1 MTKNA
6 SVEVPQFCCPSNINL
21 VNKGCGRCIEC
32 NNDCLVCDVCPDL
45 QRICGTCLSCKNHD
59 VDSFKQLFKAIE
71 RDKNIYVL
79 HVNAASLSCNFGKLE
94 NLVIRSNVL
103 PDVIAISETR
113 LNDNHNL
120 NPIQIPGYHKFIYK
134 HSNSRDS
141 YYGGV
146 GMYVSNKLQFIN
158 HSDLDFN
165 FEGCESKFIELPT
178 KKGIN
183 KVLSLVS
190 YIGTHMTTMTYFLLI

>member
-1 MTKNA
+1 MWHH
-6 SVEVPQFCCPSNINL
+6 I
-21 VNKGCGRCIEC
+21 
-32 NNDCLVCDVCPDL
+32 
-45 QRICGTCLSCKNHD
+45 CLSCKNHD

-158 HSDLDFN
+158 RSDLDFN

-178 KKGIN
+178 KKRDKQSVIIGVLYRHPHDN
-183 KVLSLVS
+183 HDLFFAHLGKVLEGIASKYSVILCGDTNIDISANTNTGVVKEYKNLV
-190 YIGTHMTTMTYFLLI
+190 